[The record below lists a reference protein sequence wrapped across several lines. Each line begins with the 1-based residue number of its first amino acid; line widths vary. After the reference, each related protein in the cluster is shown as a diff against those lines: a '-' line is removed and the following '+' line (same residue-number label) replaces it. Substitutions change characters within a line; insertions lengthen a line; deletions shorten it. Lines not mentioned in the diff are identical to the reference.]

1 MERTLPQRDQSDLS
15 HSKDQPVYPASLS
28 VTARLVTRNLEDG
41 GALKKNPT
49 RNTVF
54 GAVSSVRNL
63 TTEGTIFEKKKKLK
77 TKKCK
82 KKKKKETQKQSN

>member
-1 MERTLPQRDQSDLS
+1 MERTLPPRDQSDLS
-15 HSKDQPVYPASLS
+15 HSKDQLVYPTSLS

-54 GAVSSVRNL
+54 GAVSSVSNL
-63 TTEGTIFEKKKKLK
+63 TTEGTIFEKKKVKN
-77 TKKCK
+77 KKMK
-82 KKKKKETQKQSN
+82 KKKKKRNPKTK

>member
-15 HSKDQPVYPASLS
+15 HSKDQLVYPASLS

-49 RNTVF
+49 NTVF
-54 GAVSSVRNL
+54 GAVSSVSNL
-63 TTEGTIFEKKKKLK
+63 TTEGTIFEKKKVKN
-77 TKKCK
+77 KKMKK